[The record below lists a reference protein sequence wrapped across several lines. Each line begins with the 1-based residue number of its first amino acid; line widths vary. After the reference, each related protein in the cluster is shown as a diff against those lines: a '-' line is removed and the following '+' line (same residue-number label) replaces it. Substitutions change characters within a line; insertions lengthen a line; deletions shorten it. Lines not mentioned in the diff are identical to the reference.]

1 MVFLIWSSLEDFDAV
16 NIFCGRQSDH
26 LSQNLL
32 LEQCCKPVLCSFSVT
47 AAPSRSYC
55 RTSDSTFSA
64 TTVTGSAVR
73 TAASRTTTSSSRWSP
88 ATRGSSH
95 NVRRPARSSSA
106 QKPWSRSCAPPGRR
120 ASRTSSWPSTPSAS
134 PERGCRAT
142 RVRLLMEDSK
152 ESRMRNVMFCVSER
166 FWSVQEWYFVC
177 CEIKICYHWCFTK
190 LFELRSWLLNI
201 FMFINQIYRVLLA
214 HLGCCRFKSR

>member
-1 MVFLIWSSLEDFDAV
+1 MVFLICSSLEDFDAV
-16 NIFCGRQSDH
+16 NVFCGRQPH
-26 LSQNLL
+26 RPSQNLL

-47 AAPSRSYC
+47 AAPSRSCC
-55 RTSDSTFSA
+55 RTSDSTSSA

-134 PERGCRAT
+134 PERGCWAT
-142 RVRLLMEDSK
+142 RVRLVMEDSQ
-152 ESRMRNVMFCVSER
+152 ESRMRNVMFYVSER
-166 FWSVQEWYFVC
+166 FWS
-177 CEIKICYHWCFTK
+177 K
-190 LFELRSWLLNI
+190 NG
-201 FMFINQIYRVLLA
+201 VLSVARL
-214 HLGCCRFKSR
+214 K